1 MNKNEVNILTIHNYE
16 ELLSYLK
23 EVLEKRKTENVKDR
37 YVVAIDGRCG
47 SGKTTGVKMIAKE
60 LGCEI
65 IQMDDFYLTPEM
77 RTAERR
83 EEPGGNVDY
92 IRFAKEVLPNIK
104 KRESF
109 SYGKYQVETDS
120 IIAHIEIKNPDIV
133 IIEGAYSMRP
143 EFRECYDLKVF
154 SNASRELQ
162 IKRLTERE
170 GEYVKEYIDL
180 WMPLENK
187 YIKYFNLE
195 EICDII
201 IDVG

>member
-1 MNKNEVNILTIHNYE
+1 MTIHNYE
-16 ELLSYLK
+16 ELLEILK
-23 EVLEKRKTENVKDR
+23 ETLSERRKKNIKGR
-37 YVVAIDGRCG
+37 YVVAIDGNCG
-47 SGKTTGVKMIAKE
+47 SGKTTGVRMIANA
-60 LGCEI
+60 LNCEV
-65 IQMDDFYLTPEM
+65 IQMDDFYLTPSM
-77 RTAERR
+77 RTPERR

-92 IRFAKEVLPNIK
+92 VRFAKEVLPYVGK
-104 KRESF
+104 SEPF

-120 IIAHIEIKNPDIV
+120 IIAHIEIKNPEIV
-133 IIEGAYSMRP
+133 IIEGAYSLRP
-143 EFRECYDLKVF
+143 EFREYYNLKVF

-162 IKRLTERE
+162 IERLTKRE

-187 YIKYFNLE
+187 YIKYFNLK